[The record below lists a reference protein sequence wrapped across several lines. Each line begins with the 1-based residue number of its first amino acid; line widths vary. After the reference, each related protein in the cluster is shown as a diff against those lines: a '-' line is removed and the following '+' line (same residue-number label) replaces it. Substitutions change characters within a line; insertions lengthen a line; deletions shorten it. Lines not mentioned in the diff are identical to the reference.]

1 MRELEQAVV
10 NPLRPD
16 QVASIEAAIEDSKSP
31 GTRRAYSSAMRT
43 FSAWCAANGQPHLPT
58 SPSVVAAF
66 LTERANAGFSFS
78 TLTVALAAI
87 RDAHLAGGHRDPTA
101 HRGVT
106 TVMAGLRRRLGT
118 ATRRQAHALSTG
130 ELRRIL
136 AGIERTTTVGK
147 RDAAIL
153 IFGLASA
160 MRRSEIVALRRADL
174 QLSTEGILIKIRRS
188 KGDQT
193 GAGVT
198 IGVPRGDHQ
207 DTDPVRAIR
216 QWLGVRG
223 GGPDDPVFT
232 RVSRTGIVLAGGLTG
247 QSINAVLQ
255 RRAADAGLDVP
266 GISAHGLRAGHVTEA
281 LRGGARLEAV
291 QRITRHKKLET
302 LLGYAHTVNAIAE
315 SSAGALGL

>member
-1 MRELEQAVV
+1 MRELEPVTPPPLTADQIARIEQVV
-10 NPLRPD
+10 
-16 QVASIEAAIEDSKSP
+16 EESKAP
-31 GTRRAYSSAMRT
+31 GTRRAYASAMRT
-43 FSAWCAANGQPHLPT
+43 FSAWCTANGQPCPPT
-58 SPSVVAAF
+58 NPGVIAAY
-66 LTERANAGFSFS
+66 LTERAEAGYSVS
-78 TLTVALAAI
+78 TLTVALSAI
-87 RDAHLAGGHRDPTA
+87 RDAHLAGGHRDPAA

-118 ATRRQAHALSTG
+118 ATAHQAHALTTG

-136 AGIERTTTVGK
+136 AGIDRTTTAGK
-147 RDAAIL
+147 RDVAIL
-153 IFGLASA
+153 ILGLVSA

-174 QLSTEGILIKIRRS
+174 QLSTDGILIKIRRS
-188 KGDQT
+188 KGDQA

-198 IGVPRGDHQ
+198 IGVPRGEHQ

-223 GGPDDPVFT
+223 GGPADPVFT
-232 RVSRTGIVLAGGLTG
+232 RVSRTGAVLAGGLSA
-247 QSINAVLQ
+247 QSVNSILQ
-255 RRAADAGLDVP
+255 TRASAAGLDVP

-302 LLGYAHTVNAIAE
+302 LLGYARSVDAISD
-315 SSAGALGL
+315 SSAGSLGL